1 MQLSPLGWEHREFE
15 PFGQGHM
22 ARSGRT
28 RLYPIAL
35 LLSLGSKPLHCLGA
49 GQTWSEGGGREKVL
63 QEEQETRRLKSARGG
78 VRDRC

>member
-49 GQTWSEGGGREKVL
+49 EWTWREDRGKEKCCKKKRREGSS
-63 QEEQETRRLKSARGG
+63 QHG
-78 VRDRC
+78 VG